1 MSEAKKI
8 VTLENVVFNYP
19 AGNNAL
25 DRITVDLHE
34 GEIVGLVGANG
45 AGKTTLMKILAGYM
59 DKTDGQLLMRGQ
71 PVEEFSNKRL
81 NEFVTL
87 VEQNP
92 ETQLVGP
99 TVEDEL
105 ARACRL
111 MGYEGRVIRE
121 KVDFV
126 LKLVRMKQSKEWYLD
141 EMSCGERRRIALALC
156 LIADPSVLL
165 LDEPLSDLDQVGVR
179 DCVATLKELKNRGL
193 CIVVSSHRLED
204 ILELTDRLAVLGEGR
219 LLMIDTPQKVLC
231 NDEILK
237 LAAITL
243 PSIQKLFLRLQ
254 NEGLVPLDDLP
265 LSLDQAVEQ
274 FKDAL
279 AHPPTHTLRAMKLAE
294 LNPDPATVSLRLPV
308 ELPETNMSALGGMPL
323 EQRAMVA
330 AVTEMKVSGT
340 DATVSETE
348 NKVSETENTAL
359 GAEVKVSDPEI
370 KSSEALITASSA
382 EVKASGTDFKPA
394 ETNQKTQASGKQN
407 KFDPKF
413 KKHSR

>member
-8 VTLENVVFNYP
+8 VSLENVVFNYP

-25 DRITVDLHE
+25 DKITMDLHQ

-59 DKTDGQLLMRGQ
+59 DKTDGAIQYGGRAI
-71 PVEEFSNKRL
+71 EEFSNKRL

-92 ETQLVGP
+92 ESQLVGP

-126 LKLVRMKQSKEWYLD
+126 LKLVRMKQAKEWYLD
-141 EMSCGERRRIALALC
+141 EMSCGERRRIALALA
-156 LIADPSVLL
+156 LVADPSVLL
-165 LDEPLSDLDQVGVR
+165 LDEPLSDLDQVGVK
-179 DCVATLKELKNRGL
+179 DTVSTLKELKNRGL

-219 LLMIDTPQKVLC
+219 LLMLDDPQKVL
-231 NDEILK
+231 NNEEILK

-243 PSIQKLFLRLQ
+243 PYVQRLFLRIQ
-254 NEGLVPLDDLP
+254 AEGLVSKDKLP

-279 AHPPTHTLRAMKLAE
+279 AKAASGAP
-294 LNPDPATVSLRLPV
+294 VSLA
-308 ELPETNMSALGGMPL
+308 SAPGVPAALSMDAKESAEVSEARESGK
-323 EQRAMVA
+323 A
-330 AVTEMKVSGT
+330 AV
-340 DATVSETE
+340 SESIS
-348 NKVSETENTAL
+348 V
-359 GAEVKVSDPEI
+359 PE
-370 KSSEALITASSA
+370 SSEAAEIAENKSKESITSKL
-382 EVKASGTDFKPA
+382 VL
-394 ETNQKTQASGKQN
+394 
-407 KFDPKF
+407 
-413 KKHSR
+413 